1 MFLRNLFFLK
11 RFLPPDVAVW
21 EFVCDDDDDDVVE
34 AVDGF
39 GRLDVE
45 RFVSDITLFAAEI
58 SEFSPTIT
66 VHGFDV

>member
-11 RFLPPDVAVW
+11 RFLPPDVAVF
-21 EFVCDDDDDDVVE
+21 EFVCDDDVVE

-39 GRLDVE
+39 GRLDVD